1 LVTKINMK
9 VDSLA
14 LKAYTEI
21 RKKILSQQLSANT
34 RLKED
39 EWAGKI
45 EVSRMAI
52 REALNRLLGEGLL
65 SVGEKGGYFVKPIT
79 LADIK
84 QIREMREILEIGALK
99 LSCKIITATD
109 IKQLEAICDDFS
121 LMVKQ
126 GYYNGACEADIK
138 FHETLIK
145 CAQNDK
151 LTLLYMSSHIPL
163 FHEKLGKALT
173 GFDDYE
179 LTDTEHRQIVKAL
192 KTKNF
197 KLAEQTMLA
206 HFERGVSA
214 VLNL

>member
-1 LVTKINMK
+1 MK

-109 IKQLEAICDDFS
+109 IKQLEAICDDFT

-151 LTLLYMSSHIPL
+151 LTLLYLSSHIPL

-173 GFDDYE
+173 EIDDYDQ
-179 LTDTEHRQIVKAL
+179 TDKEHRQIVKAL
-192 KTKNF
+192 KSKNL
-197 KLAEQTMLA
+197 KLAEQTMVA
-206 HFERGVSA
+206 HFERGLSA